1 MGKQLYFEKK
11 KKICGK
17 IRTNIYRDQK
27 KKLNQKKEDENEE
40 KQVNFITWKFNSLF
54 HEKNK
59 LNQKIEDEK
68 EEKWVNLIAWKFNSL
83 FHSHNISNMFPKNAQ
98 Q

>member
-1 MGKQLYFEKK
+1 MFEKK

-40 KQVNFITWKFNSLF
+40 GNHCSAFW
-54 HEKNK
+54 
-59 LNQKIEDEK
+59 
-68 EEKWVNLIAWKFNSL
+68 
-83 FHSHNISNMFPKNAQ
+83 
-98 Q
+98 